1 MAIKGTVE
9 INEVETR
16 IKAKIS
22 KVKAFKDKTSKAK
35 TFKVRTT
42 KTKETEVDNGTTT
55 NRHSITNQDFDKDKV
70 INNKS
75 KFTIL
80 GNKPKEIILSLQA

>member
-9 INEVETR
+9 INEVDTR
-16 IKAKIS
+16 IKAKIF

-35 TFKVRTT
+35 IFKVKTT
-42 KTKETEVDNGTTT
+42 ETKETEVNNGTTT
-55 NRHSITNQDFDKDKV
+55 NSHSTTSQDFDKDKV
-70 INNKS
+70 INSKS

-80 GNKPKEIILSLQA
+80 GNKPKEIVLSPQA